1 MKAVNWIR
9 GDIMAGLSISSTLFP
24 YRMSMA
30 DKTPMEFTL
39 EIKNNDIKS
48 KNVSL
53 NLLLPEVVAFDKTGM
68 SKSINKKIDGLK
80 PNEKQKFV
88 FELHPTKKAGV
99 GQFDGEVTVEEYA
112 GNYDYLVGSYRRP
125 ITIRVLR

>member
-1 MKAVNWIR
+1 
-9 GDIMAGLSISSTLFP
+9 MAGLSISSSLFP
-24 YRMSMA
+24 YRMNLNEKS
-30 DKTPMEFTL
+30 PMEFTL

-48 KNVSL
+48 KNVAF
-53 NLLLPEVVAFDKTGM
+53 NLLLPDVVSFDKTG
-68 SKSINKKIDGLK
+68 INKAVQKNIASLK

-88 FELHPTKKAGV
+88 FELHPTKKADLGT
-99 GQFDGEVTVEEYA
+99 FDGELLVEEFA